1 MPICIIGKTHARAP
15 PVTPGRRRRRR
26 IRTITDG
33 IVSIHHHRIN
43 RSLRGAFIFIT
54 RAHSF
59 FIFIYTP
66 HNTLISSTFP
76 RALSLW
82 GGLAVWGTTEKK
94 KTPIHK
100 FFLYFFCGFSLFR
113 EEQKTSA
120 SAVREKER
128 ERERERES
136 KVNSEREQ
144 KERTHPQFTPRE
156 RNCARPLLL
165 LFFF

>member
-26 IRTITDG
+26 RIRTITDG
-33 IVSIHHHRIN
+33 IASIHHHRIN

-59 FIFIYTP
+59 FIFIYTTRHADIIDFSP
-66 HNTLISSTFP
+66 C
-76 RALSLW
+76 SL
-82 GGLAVWGTTEKK
+82 VVGTTTKK
-94 KTPIHK
+94 KNSNSQILPLL
-100 FFLYFFCGFSLFR
+100 FLRLFSVQR
-113 EEQKTSA
+113 RTKD
-120 SAVREKER
+120 ER
-128 ERERERES
+128 ECGARERERES
-136 KVNSEREQ
+136 KVNSERKQ
-144 KERTHPQFTPRE
+144 KERTEPQFTPRE

>member
-1 MPICIIGKTHARAP
+1 MVISTRAVMPICIIGKTHARAP

-26 IRTITDG
+26 RIRTITDG
-33 IVSIHHHRIN
+33 IASIHHHRIN

-82 GGLAVWGTTEKK
+82 GSGSLGDDRKK
-94 KTPIHK
+94 KNSNSQILPLL
-100 FFLYFFCGFSLFR
+100 FLRLFSVQRRTKDERECGAR
-113 EEQKTSA
+113 
-120 SAVREKER
+120 ER
-128 ERERERES
+128 ERERERA
-136 KVNSEREQ
+136 K
-144 KERTHPQFTPRE
+144 
-156 RNCARPLLL
+156 
-165 LFFF
+165 

>member
-26 IRTITDG
+26 RIRTITDG
-33 IVSIHHHRIN
+33 IASIHHHRIN

-82 GGLAVWGTTEKK
+82 GRRPKK
-94 KTPIHK
+94 RTPIHK

-120 SAVREKER
+120 SAVRE
-128 ERERERES
+128 RERES
-136 KVNSEREQ
+136 KVNSERKQ
-144 KERTHPQFTPRE
+144 KERTEPQFTPRE